1 MTADQ
6 HSHIPAPSPAH
17 NDVAIVVE
25 LGRSTGSGPVAA
37 GLALAQARTLDR
49 SGWVLL
55 AELNPRGGDL
65 LEKHFLGTSA
75 RSDTERDVPAGAH
88 ELAERLASVDLDP
101 TVSSGSETAAPSLR
115 PYLIG
120 LSGVPNLRLLV
131 GDPMVEGA
139 ARAASIVGPRLAGMA
154 RSAGAH
160 ATIVDAGPWTSSEP
174 QRLAGAE
181 LIYAVVEANSAS
193 QNSRC
198 RAELSALWRQL
209 QAAGSSARL
218 IAVVVNPRWPV
229 ADLRELFAPPEV
241 TADAR
246 GFGTYRAAILTGRR
260 NRRTLSLLASGD
272 WRSISDRSLDP
283 FFELASPLTDPV
295 GARPAPAFV
304 APTQSVPPLVEPE
317 LATLPASPPAVD
329 IGVDEH
335 AYLARA
341 VTGPSVGDQPGLSP
355 TTGWSPAV
363 AAPTPDPDLWPFA
376 DLDPMRP
383 SPAQS
388 PAVRAALVARLS
400 DSEAGHQATEVRQ

>member
-6 HSHIPAPSPAH
+6 HSHIPAPSPAY

-25 LGRSTGSGPVAA
+25 LGRSIGSGPVAA

-75 RSDTERDVPAGAH
+75 RSDTERDVPAGAR

-101 TVSSGSETAAPSLR
+101 TVSRSETAAPALR
-115 PYLIG
+115 PYLVG
-120 LSGVPNLRLLV
+120 LSGVPYLRLLV

-139 ARAASIVGPRLAGMA
+139 ARAASIVGPRLADMA
-154 RSAGAH
+154 RLAGAH
-160 ATIVDAGPWTSSEP
+160 ATIVDAGAWTSSEP
-174 QRLAGAE
+174 QRLAGAD

-198 RAELSALWRQL
+198 RAELSALWRLL
-209 QAAGSSARL
+209 QAAGTSARL
-218 IAVVVNPRWPV
+218 IAVVVNPGWPV

-295 GARPAPAFV
+295 GARPAPMSV
-304 APTQSVPPLVEPE
+304 APTQSAPPPVEPD

-363 AAPTPDPDLWPFA
+363 AEPAPDPDLWPFA
-376 DLDPMRP
+376 DLDPIRR

-388 PAVRAALVARLS
+388 PAIRAALVARLA
-400 DSEAGHQATEVRQ
+400 DSEAGQPAAEVRP

>member
-6 HSHIPAPSPAH
+6 HSHIPAPSPAY
-17 NDVAIVVE
+17 NDAAIVVE

-75 RSDTERDVPAGAH
+75 RSDTERDVPAGVR

-101 TVSSGSETAAPSLR
+101 TVSRSETAAPSLR

-139 ARAASIVGPRLAGMA
+139 ARAASIIGPRLAGLA

-174 QRLAGAE
+174 QRLAGAG

-198 RAELSALWRQL
+198 RAELSALWRLL

-218 IAVVVNPRWPV
+218 IAVIVNPGWPV

-272 WRSISDRSLDP
+272 WRSISDRALDP

-295 GARPAPAFV
+295 GARPAPMSV
-304 APTQSVPPLVEPE
+304 APTQSAPPLVEPD
-317 LATLPASPPAVD
+317 LATPPASPPAVD

-363 AAPTPDPDLWPFA
+363 AEPAPDPDLWPFA
-376 DLDPMRP
+376 ALDPMRP

-388 PAVRAALVARLS
+388 PAIRAALVARLA
-400 DSEAGHQATEVRQ
+400 DSEAGQPATEVRQ

>member
-6 HSHIPAPSPAH
+6 HSHIPAPSPVH

-65 LEKHFLGTSA
+65 LEKHLLGTSA

-88 ELAERLASVDLDP
+88 ELAERLASVDLYP

-115 PYLIG
+115 PYLIR

-174 QRLAGAE
+174 QRLAGAG

-198 RAELSALWRQL
+198 RAELSALWRLL

-218 IAVVVNPRWPV
+218 IAVVVNPGWPV

-295 GARPAPAFV
+295 GNRPAPV
-304 APTQSVPPLVEPE
+304 AVPPTRSAPPPVEPD
-317 LATLPASPPAVD
+317 LATPPASPPAVD

-363 AAPTPDPDLWPFA
+363 AAPAPDPDLWPFA
-376 DLDPMRP
+376 DLDPIRP

-388 PAVRAALVARLS
+388 PAIRAALVARLS
-400 DSEAGHQATEVRQ
+400 ESEAGHQATEVHQ

>member
-1 MTADQ
+1 MTADL
-6 HSHIPAPSPAH
+6 HPHAAEPSPLH
-17 NDVAIVVE
+17 SDVAIVVE

-37 GLALAQARTLDR
+37 GLALARARTLDG

-65 LEKHFLGTSA
+65 LETHFLGTSA
-75 RSDTERDVPAGAH
+75 RSDTERDVPAGAR
-88 ELAERLASVDLDP
+88 ELAERLTSVELDP
-101 TVSSGSETAAPSLR
+101 TVASGPESAAPALR
-115 PYLIG
+115 RYLVG

-131 GDPMVEGA
+131 GDPLVDGA
-139 ARAASIVGPRLAGMA
+139 TRAASVIGPRLAGMA

-160 ATIVDAGPWTSSEP
+160 ATIIDAGPWTAAEP
-174 QRLAGAE
+174 ERLAGAG

-198 RAELSALWRQL
+198 RAELAALWRL
-209 QAAGSSARL
+209 VNTAGPSTRV
-218 IAVVVNPRWPV
+218 IAVVVNPGWPV

-241 TADAR
+241 TANAR
-246 GFGTYRAAILTGRR
+246 GFGTYRAAILAGRR
-260 NRRTLSLLASGD
+260 DRRTLSLLASGA

-295 GARPAPAFV
+295 GARPAPVSV
-304 APTQSVPPLVEPE
+304 APAQPAPPPVEPT
-317 LATLPASPPAVD
+317 LPPLPASTAAVD

-341 VTGPSVGDQPGLSP
+341 VTGPSVGDQSGLSP
-355 TTGWSPAV
+355 ATGWSPAV
-363 AAPTPDPDLWPFA
+363 AAHTADPDLWPFA
-376 DLDPMRP
+376 DLDPIRP

-388 PAVRAALVARLS
+388 PAVRAALVARLA
-400 DSEAGHQATEVRQ
+400 DNEAGQPATEVRQ